1 LPVNSYQR
9 KAPAGKQTHFEVN
22 AMADEKATN
31 LATAISQIEKQYGK
45 GSIIRLGSKE
55 VLVPVSVIPTGSIS
69 LDAALGVGGF
79 PRGRVVE
86 IFGPESGGK
95 TTMSLHVIAEAQKM
109 GGQAAFIDA
118 EHALDPI
125 YARKLGVDVDNLLVS
140 QPDNGEQALE
150 IAEALIRSGA
160 VDVVVVDSVAALV
173 PKAELE
179 GDMGEPTMGLQARL
193 MSQALR
199 KLTAIVSKSRTCL
212 IFINQIREKI
222 GVMFGNPETTTGGR
236 ALKFYS
242 SIRLDIRRIQ
252 AIKEGDKVVGSRTR
266 GKVVKNKVA
275 APFRE
280 AEFDIL
286 YGEGISREGDVIDL
300 GVERGL
306 IEKSGTWMSYGGER
320 LGQGRENARLFL
332 KENAAVLEKLEAALR
347 KQLGLA
353 AIVNTGSPGSGAN
366 GAAMPSE
373 KAGEKPAQA
382 GHAHAAAAGAG
393 AAAGNA
399 AGAGAGAKTPPR
411 PSR

>member
-1 LPVNSYQR
+1 
-9 KAPAGKQTHFEVN
+9 
-22 AMADEKATN
+22 MADEKSKM
-31 LATAISQIEKQYGK
+31 LESAIAQIEKQYGK
-45 GSIIRLGSKE
+45 GSIMRLGNRD
-55 VLVPVSVIPTGSIS
+55 VLVPVSVIPSGCLS

-79 PRGRVVE
+79 PRGRVIE
-86 IFGPESGGK
+86 IYGPESGGK
-95 TTMSLHVIAEAQKM
+95 TTMTLHIIAEAQKM

-118 EHALDPI
+118 EHALDPS

-150 IAEALIRSGA
+150 IAEALIRSGG

-179 GDMGEPTMGLQARL
+179 GEMGDPQMGLQARL

-236 ALKFYS
+236 ALKFYA

-252 AIKEGDKVVGSRTR
+252 SIKEGDRVVGNRTR

-286 YGEGISREGDVIDL
+286 YGEGISREGDLIDL
-300 GVERGL
+300 GVAKNVL
-306 IEKSGTWMSYGGER
+306 EKSGTWISFGGER

-332 KENAAVLEKLEAALR
+332 RENTDIRDKIEATLR
-347 KQLGLA
+347 KQLGLT
-353 AIVNTGSPGSGAN
+353 VSSNHS
-366 GAAMPSE
+366 
-373 KAGEKPAQA
+373 
-382 GHAHAAAAGAG
+382 AAAAPAPE
-393 AAAGNA
+393 AAKDSA
-399 AGAGAGAKTPPR
+399 AKESTPAAKEHSKEPVRPAAQPAPPPQLAKAKAAR
-411 PSR
+411 

>member
-1 LPVNSYQR
+1 
-9 KAPAGKQTHFEVN
+9 VN
-22 AMADEKATN
+22 AVADEKAVN
-31 LATAISQIEKQYGK
+31 LANAISQIEKSYGK
-45 GSIIRLGSKE
+45 GSIVRLGSRE

-69 LDAALGVGGF
+69 LDSALGVGGF
-79 PRGRVVE
+79 PRGRVIE

-150 IAEALIRSGA
+150 IAEALIKSGA
-160 VDVVVVDSVAALV
+160 VDILVVDSVAALV
-173 PKAELE
+173 PKAELDGE
-179 GDMGEPTMGLQARL
+179 MGDSHMGLQARL

-199 KLTAIVSKSRTCL
+199 KLTGIVSKSRTCL

-236 ALKFYS
+236 ALKFYA

-286 YGEGISREGDVIDL
+286 YGEGISREGDLIDL
-300 GVERGL
+300 GVEKNL

-320 LGQGRENARLFL
+320 IGQGRENARIFL
-332 KENAAVLEKLEAALR
+332 KENVAVRDKLELALR
-347 KQLGLA
+347 KALGLL
-353 AIVNTGSPGSGAN
+353 AIPQAGSNN
-366 GAAMPSE
+366 GTASVE
-373 KAGEKPAQA
+373 KSAPAEKPAPA
-382 GHAHAAAAGAG
+382 AHAAAAGATG
-393 AAAGNA
+393 ANA
-399 AGAGAGAKTPPR
+399 RPR
-411 PSR
+411 PGAR